1 MWYDPEPVGKPH
13 SLAKELVKCGHSVT
27 VITNFPNYPDGK
39 IYPGYQSK
47 RFLYIQRKDNVRI
60 IRVRSI
66 LDRSRNVFRR
76 LTAMISYSLIAFT
89 VSSFLGETF
98 DAVWSY
104 QVGFPGTIYSVLYNT
119 PHIHEVQDLWPGWG
133 ENTLEGF
140 SAIVSQALMTL
151 QKYIYSQARILTTI
165 SNGFQK
171 TLVSN
176 YATRKDKITIIPN
189 WADNDAFDC
198 RLHREAS
205 RVDFDLPNGLLVT
218 YGGNVGTA
226 QGLQSL
232 VDASVLLEDK
242 LDVHI
247 VIAGEGM
254 EKACLQQ
261 YVKEKNIRNII
272 FLPAMSP
279 KTMGALLAVSD
290 WLYIS
295 LGSQKK
301 YEITIPSKTYAYLS
315 AGKPIIAAANGDV
328 ADFIL
333 ENNIGLVTEPN
344 CPAKIASTLQYAC
357 FLNSD
362 VTKEMGDRAYS
373 LSKTKYNGS
382 ILGKQYS
389 ELFETFLRS

>member
-39 IYPGYQSK
+39 IYTDYRAG
-47 RFLYIQRKDNVRI
+47 RLLYIERKDNVRI
-60 IRVRSI
+60 IRLRSI

-76 LTAMISYSLIAFT
+76 LAAMLSYSLNAVL
-89 VSSFLGETF
+89 VSFVLGEKF

-104 QVGFPGTIYSVLYNT
+104 QVGFPGTIYSVLSAT
-119 PHIHEVQDLWPGWG
+119 PHIHEVQDLWPAWG

-140 SAIVSQALMTL
+140 NAIISKALMSL
-151 QKYIYSQARILTTI
+151 QKYIYLQAKVLTTI
-165 SNGFQK
+165 SNGFQRI
-171 TLVSN
+171 LVSN

-189 WADNDAFDC
+189 WADNNSFDYT
-198 RLHREAS
+198 LHRDAS
-205 RVDFDLPNGLLVT
+205 RTDFSLPDGLLVT

-232 VDASVLLEDK
+232 VDAAFLLKNK

-247 VIAGEGM
+247 VIAGEGV
-254 EKACLQQ
+254 EKAHLQQ
-261 YVKEKNIRNII
+261 YANEKDIENVF
-272 FLPAMSP
+272 FLPAMPP

-295 LGSQKK
+295 LDNKKK
-301 YEITIPSKTYAYLS
+301 YEVTIPSKTYAYLA
-315 AGKPIIAAANGDV
+315 AGKPIMAAAHGDI

-333 ENNIGLVTEPN
+333 DNNIGLVTEPN
-344 CPAKIASTLQYAC
+344 CPEKIASTLRYAC
-357 FLNSD
+357 SLNCD
-362 VTKEMGDRAYS
+362 VAKEMGGRAYC

-382 ILGKQYS
+382 VLGKQYS
-389 ELFETFLRS
+389 ELFETLGKG